1 VLLWAHKEQ
10 MMVLSYVHASLLI
23 FSVLIWYLEASSGGF
38 FLRDRSVA
46 IHVEEAKSKLEPR
59 IKD

>member
-1 VLLWAHKEQ
+1 

-23 FSVLIWYLEASSGGF
+23 FSVFICYLEALNEGF
-38 FLRDRSVA
+38 SLHDRSVA
-46 IHVEEAKSKLEPR
+46 LHVEEAKSKFEPR